1 MKNAE
6 AAISSRSREVKR
18 LRTGEGATNLF
29 FFLGGVLLLGGVS
42 VPHYMPWLFEISH
55 NCVTECTLQAKFLLK
70 RI

>member
-29 FFLGGVLLLGGVS
+29 FFGGGGAFAGRGVS
-42 VPHYMPWLFEISH
+42 TPLHAMAF
-55 NCVTECTLQAKFLLK
+55 
-70 RI
+70 

>member
-29 FFLGGVLLLGGVS
+29 FFFWGGGAFAGRGVS
-42 VPHYMPWLFEISH
+42 TPLHAIAF
-55 NCVTECTLQAKFLLK
+55 
-70 RI
+70 